1 MRRNL
6 GFGLISAGILAV
18 ATCTALAAE
27 ASEFRV
33 LKAEPVGLRATDVPA
48 RATSA
53 PVHLHFQAQ
62 GQSFELVLSSNERLL
77 ANLPVA
83 QKAALADHALYR
95 GVIAGRPDSWV
106 RLTRVGD
113 ELHGAFYDGR
123 DLYTIAPARDVAPF
137 ALQSLDADGSEAV
150 VYRLADTESVLNSAF
165 CGTGAAHGLQH
176 SAAAAENPQKAHD
189 AIVGELRAVAAAV
202 AVEQIEIAFIA
213 DFEFS
218 TRFASD
224 TQGAMLAR
232 INIID
237 GIFDAQVGVAIVPF
251 FQIFRENDDPFTASD
266 SSNLLDQVANY
277 RRDTPA
283 IRSRGLAHLMTG
295 RGLDGNTA
303 GVAFVDTLCQAR
315 GGSGLSESTASTTT
329 SALIASHEIG
339 HNFGA
344 PHDGEAGPACEST
357 PATFLMAPSITGSN
371 QFSQCSLDQ
380 MAPNVAGA
388 ACITPIAIADAAL
401 ALPGGTITA
410 ARATAFNLNID
421 VNSPGTT
428 QVNSVAVIA
437 TPSASLG
444 VDSASAAGGTCTTG
458 ANSVVTCDLGSI
470 ASGAS
475 KRVTLVLRGNTAGSA
490 NLSVNLTAANDAN
503 SGNNNGTQAISITS
517 ATAPAPPP
525 PSNDDG
531 GGGMGLLTTA
541 VIGLA
546 LLLRLRRRGPRD
558 ATY

>member
-1 MRRNL
+1 MIRNL
-6 GFGLISAGILAV
+6 GFGLIAAGVLAV
-18 ATCTALAAE
+18 ATCAALAAE

-33 LKAEPVGLRATDVPA
+33 LKAEAIGLRATDVPA

-53 PVHLHFQAQ
+53 QAHLHFQAY

-83 QKAALADHALYR
+83 QKAALGNHALYR
-95 GVIAGRPDSWV
+95 GVSAGRPGSWV

-123 DLYTIAPARDVAPF
+123 DLYTIAPASDVAPF
-137 ALQSLDADGSEAV
+137 ALQSLDADGSDAV

-165 CGTGAAHGLQH
+165 CGTGAEHGLQPS
-176 SAAAAENPQKAHD
+176 SAATNPQKAHD
-189 AIVGELRAVAAAV
+189 AIVGELRAVTAAV

-344 PHDGEAGPACEST
+344 PHDGEAGTTCEST
-357 PATFLMAPSITGSN
+357 PATFLMAP
-371 QFSQCSLDQ
+371 
-380 MAPNVAGA
+380 
-388 ACITPIAIADAAL
+388 
-401 ALPGGTITA
+401 
-410 ARATAFNLNID
+410 
-421 VNSPGTT
+421 
-428 QVNSVAVIA
+428 
-437 TPSASLG
+437 
-444 VDSASAAGGTCTTG
+444 
-458 ANSVVTCDLGSI
+458 
-470 ASGAS
+470 
-475 KRVTLVLRGNTAGSA
+475 
-490 NLSVNLTAANDAN
+490 
-503 SGNNNGTQAISITS
+503 
-517 ATAPAPPP
+517 
-525 PSNDDG
+525 
-531 GGGMGLLTTA
+531 
-541 VIGLA
+541 
-546 LLLRLRRRGPRD
+546 
-558 ATY
+558 